1 MSDAGEM
8 KHEVSEVMREADVGD
23 FKIPPGKDILRNP
36 EQYKPRRKQMKF
48 TPKQERFIQLYVYHD
63 LTNTECAHRAGYSFP
78 AIAATKM
85 LNDPRYTHIQG
96 KIQEMKDLEQ
106 RKYEITFEK
115 VARDL
120 QKIRDA
126 AMEDG
131 VYGAAVQ
138 AELGRAKLAGLM
150 IDKKEIKTGKIDQM
164 DRSEVEARLM
174 ALIEKNELAPK
185 VIDPSE
191 VEVIDQEHEVEVEDI
206 EEEDLE
212 AEVED
217 VEDDVVSDDDL
228 DEEADEDDD
237 SFWEDDDEDFP
248 DDLEDEAEGEG

>member
-8 KHEVSEVMREADVGD
+8 KHEVSEVMREAEARD

-185 VIDPSE
+185 VINPSE

-206 EEEDLE
+206 EVEDIE
-212 AEVED
+212 MEVED
-217 VEDDVVSDDDL
+217 LEDDVVSDDDL
-228 DEEADEDDD
+228 EEEEADEDEDEDD
-237 SFWEDDDEDFP
+237 SFWEDDDDESEEI
-248 DDLEDEAEGEG
+248 DDGA